1 MPIRVLIAD
10 DSAIIRKAVRR
21 LLESEPE
28 IEILGEAVN
37 LPQMLELRSKL
48 HPDIVVMDLHMLD
61 AVGITAAELDAIS
74 GSDSRLLAISAS
86 NPSDGELRAMGLGAA
101 GYIDKMELFDKLI
114 PTLRDM
120 ASSRS

>member
-21 LLESEPE
+21 LLEGESD
-28 IEILGEAVN
+28 IEILGEAVD
-37 LPQMLELRSKL
+37 LRQMLEVRNKL

-61 AVGITAAELDAIS
+61 AAGITAAELDTLS

-86 NPSDGELRAMGLGAA
+86 NPSDGEPRAMALGAS
-101 GYIDKMELFDKLI
+101 GYIDKMQLFEKLI
-114 PTLRDM
+114 PTLREL
-120 ASSRS
+120 ASG